1 MSLSLGSKVEMRVLV
16 IEDDGMLGRA
26 LSQALR
32 DAAYA
37 VDWVQ
42 TIDDGL
48 AAVELHKYGA
58 LLLDLSV
65 GGESGLDALRRI
77 RARGNDVPILIITA
91 SHAVENRIAGLDH
104 GADDYILKPFDI
116 DELQARMR
124 AVGRRKAGVTQ
135 PILTNGDLSLD
146 PATREAR
153 VGENTVVLPAREF
166 SLLHALMMEPG
177 QILSRRMLEERI
189 YGWNEEVE
197 SNAVEFLIHA
207 VRRKLGP
214 GTIKNIRG
222 IGWTV
227 PKRG

>member
-1 MSLSLGSKVEMRVLV
+1 MRVLV
-16 IEDDGMLGRA
+16 IEDDGMLGQA

-42 TIDDGL
+42 TIEDGIS
-48 AAVELHKYGA
+48 AVDLHKYGA

-65 GGESGLDALRRI
+65 GDQSGLDALRRI
-77 RARGNDVPILIITA
+77 RERGNDLPILIITA
-91 SHAVENRIAGLDH
+91 SHAVEDRIAGLDH
-104 GADDYILKPFDI
+104 GADDYVLKPFDI
-116 DELQARMR
+116 EELQARIR
-124 AVGRRKAGVTQ
+124 AVGRRKAGVAQ

-146 PATREAR
+146 PATHEAR
-153 VGENTVVLPAREF
+153 VGENVVVLPAREF

-207 VRRKLGP
+207 VRRKLGAR
-214 GTIKNIRG
+214 TIKNIRG

-227 PKRG
+227 PRRG